1 MVQFNLLPDVKL
13 EYVKTQRTKRFLT
26 LVSFIV
32 SGASIALLA
41 VAFVTV
47 DVVQKKALNDANND
61 IGRYSTQLKS
71 VPNLNKMLTV
81 QNQLNTLTQLHAQK
95 PVTSRVFT
103 YISQVSPSLANLDEM
118 NVDFTNNTITVS
130 GTAPSLDVVSTYT
143 DTLKATVYSTSG
155 TANTHAFSNVVLS
168 SFGRNQDG
176 ATFTIALEFD
186 PTIFDSSQT
195 VKLTVPQNAGAD
207 QSNVFQGGN

>member
-32 SGASIALLA
+32 SAASIALLA

-47 DVVQKKALNDANND
+47 DVVQKKALSDANSD
-61 IGRYSTQLKS
+61 ISRYSTQLKS

-95 PVTSRVFT
+95 PVTSRVFA
-103 YISQVSPSLANLDEM
+103 YISQVSPSLANLNEM
-118 NVDFTNNTITVS
+118 NVDFTNNAITVS

-143 DTLKATVYSTSG
+143 DTLKATTYSTSG

-176 ATFTIALEFD
+176 ATFTITFEFD
-186 PTIFDSSQT
+186 PAIFDSSQT

-207 QSNVFQGGN
+207 QSNVFQGSN